1 MDTALVIFVKNPVEG
16 KVKTRLA
23 KSIGDEKAVVI
34 YKQLLQH
41 TYIITKEMSIDK
53 YVYYGDFVNNNDIW
67 DENYKKALQQGADLG
82 QRMENAFKEV
92 LSVGY
97 KKVLIIGSD
106 CAQLTTDIIN
116 TAIEKLDESDIVIG
130 PSLDG
135 GYYLLGM
142 KKITSQLFNGIEWST
157 NTVFSKSLEIA
168 GNQHLKVTTVQKLS
182 DVDVIEDVPK
192 NWLD

>member
-1 MDTALVIFVKNPVEG
+1 MDTALIIFVKNPVEG

-41 TYIITKEMSIDK
+41 TYIITKEMGIDK
-53 YVYYGDFVNNNDIW
+53 YVYYGDYVNNNDIW
-67 DENYKKALQQGADLG
+67 DDNYKKALQQGADLG

>member
-1 MDTALVIFVKNPVEG
+1 MDTALIIFVKNPVEG

-41 TYIITKEMSIDK
+41 TYIITKEMGIDK
-53 YVYYGDFVNNNDIW
+53 YVYYGDYVNNNDIW

-97 KKVLIIGSD
+97 NKVLIIGSD

-116 TAIEKLDESDIVIG
+116 TAIEKLDESDIVFG